1 MSRHLPTTLVA
12 NHHAHCINI
21 HLHREPCPDRILDDI
36 GGAFG
41 MGAVGGGIWHLC
53 KGLYNSP
60 KGSRMRGGVDV
71 RDGGGSSDHIH
82 IIHTNLTTPQ
92 AIRREAPRIGG
103 GFAVWGGLFSM
114 FDCTLVA
121 VRRKEDPWN
130 SIAAGALTGGV
141 LQLRTGL
148 QSAARSAAFGGVLL
162 VRDVVLSHMQPTKK
176 STTTT
181 NHYILQA
188 MIEGLGILLTRATTP
203 PPAPPPVMEMPT
215 AGVSPG
221 QFGSTSSPIPGTTP
235 SLDAAPSPP
244 SGDAGGSSGGGW
256 LSGWF
261 GGGSSGGEDGKQ
273 GGTKETDL
281 TEDKFAPPQMPTFN
295 TELR

>member
-1 MSRHLPTTLVA
+1 
-12 NHHAHCINI
+12 
-21 HLHREPCPDRILDDI
+21 
-36 GGAFG
+36 

-60 KGSRMRGGVDV
+60 KGSRLRGGVDV
-71 RDGGGSSDHIH
+71 CCDGCC
-82 IIHTNLTTPQ
+82 IIMHTSTQ

-121 VRRKEDPWN
+121 VRRKVDLFRTPPSRTTTTHLSQEDPWN
-130 SIAAGALTGGV
+130 SIAAGALTGGI

-148 QSAARSAAFGGVLL
+148 PSAARSAAFGGVLL
-162 VRDVVLSHMQPTKK
+162 VRVYHACADGTCNI
-176 STTTT
+176 TT
-181 NHYILQA
+181 QA

-221 QFGSTSSPIPGTTP
+221 QFGTTSSPIPGTTP
-235 SLDAAPSPP
+235 SLDAAPTP
-244 SGDAGGSSGGGW
+244 SDSSGGWFG
-256 LSGWF
+256 GWF
-261 GGGSSGGEDGKQ
+261 GGGGGEDKPS
-273 GGTKETDL
+273 GTKETDL
-281 TEDKFAPPQMPTFN
+281 TEDKFAPPAMPSFN